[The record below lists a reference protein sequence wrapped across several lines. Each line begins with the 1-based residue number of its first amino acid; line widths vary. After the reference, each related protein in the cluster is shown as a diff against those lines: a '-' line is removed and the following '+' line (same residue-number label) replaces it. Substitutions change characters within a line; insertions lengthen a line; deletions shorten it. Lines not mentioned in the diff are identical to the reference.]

1 MKKLLFC
8 LAIVFP
14 PFAHAHEHVDVS
26 NVGGR
31 LRLSGPVLQTSLYVP
46 RGEPFSVY
54 AEGFPGGWH
63 ASELTFTTEMVDE
76 NPTVE
81 LVSVQGPAGG
91 NFAFWEVG
99 AIEPNWSRATGW
111 NSGNGNAPGF
121 RVAVDGDGHV
131 HGRLFTMD
139 KPGNYTVSFRA
150 VDSNGNFSASTNL
163 TIDFRAQQP
172 PQLSIGIS
180 GGNVALSFTS
190 RGGLNYDLQRCEDL
204 AGGDW
209 TTIQTIHGNGM
220 LHTPTDPVSGRPRS
234 FYRLVEY

>member
-1 MKKLLFC
+1 
-8 LAIVFP
+8 
-14 PFAHAHEHVDVS
+14 
-26 NVGGR
+26 
-31 LRLSGPVLQTSLYVP
+31 
-46 RGEPFSVY
+46 
-54 AEGFPGGWH
+54 
-63 ASELTFTTEMVDE
+63 MVDE

-150 VDSNGNFSASTNL
+150 VDSNGIFSASTNH

-190 RGGLNYDLQRCEDL
+190 RANLTYDLQRCVDL
-204 AGGDW
+204 EGGQW
-209 TTIQTIHGNGM
+209 TTISTIDGNGTRKSQGDS
-220 LHTPTDPVSGRPRS
+220 LSGRAKA